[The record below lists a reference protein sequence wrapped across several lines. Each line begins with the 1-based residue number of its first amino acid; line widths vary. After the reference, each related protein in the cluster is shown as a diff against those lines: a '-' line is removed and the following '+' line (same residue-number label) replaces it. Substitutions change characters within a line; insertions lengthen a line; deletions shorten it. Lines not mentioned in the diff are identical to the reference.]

1 MGEKVKAKKKKRESC
16 YFLIDS
22 HEKEVLQFPDEQAL
36 GDTVESWLNEGDIN
50 LIADNFRNGNYTV
63 IKGEVLDVS
72 IKQPRELI
80 VVKEGK

>member
-22 HEKEVLQFPDEQAL
+22 HEKEVLQFSDEQAL

-50 LIADNFRNGNYTV
+50 LIALDTGEKSLILMLIRSLLSLGAV
-63 IKGEVLDVS
+63 IPLARG
-72 IKQPRELI
+72 
-80 VVKEGK
+80 